1 MSPSKSVAK
10 HYDIATDK
18 AKRSKRGKSR
28 VLPLRNYH
36 NKIVNYLINYF
47 SEQTV
52 DNVID
57 FGAGKGGSMFKYLF
71 NKFKY
76 MTLIDISQNS
86 IKEAKNRYI
95 NNSKLQDINAT
106 FLVGD
111 ISSTRIQKII
121 KKEIYDV
128 AVCNFVIHYLFSDK
142 KTVDNFVK
150 NVYYSLKK
158 GGLIIITTTDHE
170 TITNKEFRKTKY
182 SEINFI
188 SNKESD
194 YGEKYKF
201 KLEDAVYD
209 QAEYV
214 VYRNVI
220 NDVFI
225 DNGFELLEDYN
236 LIFDNNL
243 FKNELFNDIYK
254 TMDNDMR
261 DISGMYKYYVY
272 RKL

>member
-1 MSPSKSVAK
+1 MSSSKVATE
-10 HYDIATDK
+10 YDMATK
-18 AKRSKRGKSR
+18 KSKRLDRSKSR
-28 VLPLRNYH
+28 VLPLREYH
-36 NKIVNYLINYF
+36 NKILNYLISYF

-57 FGAGKGGSMFKYLF
+57 FGAGKGGSMFKYLY

-76 MTLIDISQNS
+76 MTLIDISKNS

-111 ISSTRIQKII
+111 ISSIYLQQKI
-121 KKEIYDV
+121 KQEIYDI

-142 KTVDNFVK
+142 NTINNFVK

-170 TITNKEFRKTKY
+170 TITDKEFRKTKY

-214 VYRNVI
+214 VYRDVI

-225 DNGFELLEDYN
+225 DNGFELLEDHN
-236 LIFDNNL
+236 LVFDNNL
-243 FKNELFNDIYK
+243 FKNELFNDIYR
-254 TMDNDMR
+254 TMDDDMR

-272 RKL
+272 RKM